1 MTLIE
6 IQGLIANVA
15 IESPG
20 HDAAYNNITLLI
32 EKFGPFRTVDFDV
45 ILPLL
50 YRG

>member
-6 IQGLIANVA
+6 VQGLIANVA

-20 HDAAYNNITLLI
+20 HDGAYNRITLLI